1 MKIRFFGFLS
11 VLFLTLLLCC
21 PADAVTREGDYSF
34 IEYADGTAVL
44 QSYNGDEEEVAVPAV
59 LGGCRVTAIAP
70 YAFKQPNKKTN
81 PVRKIILPEGVE
93 TIAQFAFTGCRNL
106 CEVVFP
112 ASLKRVETYAF
123 MGCRTERLRRISL
136 GPGMEYIDPSAFSDI
151 YAPDSENADPAE
163 KVVDIQIDASSLEL
177 RNDAFAFSPKTY
189 AKLHPE
195 WSEGQEDQDFMM
207 LGTSLLKCNLQ
218 ENEIVIPAGIEAVFD
233 IPETAEIVT
242 FGPDVK
248 YVSASLAHVKRIRGG
263 ENITRFDL
271 RSYEMSDILSRTSNV
286 DDEFLIIGHVLLKY
300 NGNAVHVTV
309 PEGVSVIGDKAFI
322 RNKKVESVTLPETV
336 EHIGYWAFTDC
347 TALKEI
353 NLPKSLKTIT
363 GNPFVNCGG
372 SDGLTVYSG
381 NERFQSFGDLLYDT
395 EEQCVIAGL
404 NASSGQIMIPE
415 NTKRIGEDAF
425 RFRKNLEQV
434 TLPEGLRRIEKRA
447 FQESGIREVVL
458 PDSLYLL
465 GEYCFYNCKK
475 LEYADLGRGIT
486 GFYTHTPFAECK
498 SLATV
503 IARANVKTL
512 LLYNL
517 DNGGTQM
524 IYGEQNT
531 AAQYYADRE
540 NRVSFVAIEDDS
552 LSDEPA
558 QQGQYSGNES
568 TDPADWDW
576 EKTYFTDDGTLLI
589 RCRNGWPGTREISG
603 VVQDSLYLRLYQ
615 YYDGFFAILYNAD
628 SEELFNQD
636 SSALL
641 IDCALVFS
649 PERADEQT
657 RYFTG
662 TCNGNESIIW
672 FPHEENGYF
681 QNALGRS
688 GTAELVFGFA
698 NGEQFRFTLPAS
710 DYWKIWDV
718 ASDFWYIPTY
728 NNDLYTGDDV
738 NPDLVDFINTLV
750 TVYNETS
757 SQCIQAGGT
766 AFQNFSWAIM
776 NKTQT
781 GYQNL
786 DTLLDQYWRI
796 ERTGLVRE
804 ADATFFMGV
813 KQEFDSVISNNL
825 R

>member
-44 QSYNGDEEEVAVPAV
+44 QSYDGNEEEVTVPAV
-59 LGGCRVTAIAP
+59 LDGHRIVAIAP
-70 YAFKQPNKKTN
+70 FAFYN
-81 PVRKIILPEGVE
+81 PDSKSSPIRKIVLPEGVE
-93 TIAQFAFTGCRNL
+93 TIAQYAFARCRNL
-106 CEVVFP
+106 REVVFP
-112 ASLKRVETYAF
+112 ASLKRIEEFAF
-123 MGCRTERLRRISL
+123 LGCHTEKLRQIRL
-136 GPGMEYIDPSAFSDI
+136 GPGMEYISEHAFEEI
-151 YAPDSENADPAE
+151 YPPDSKDTDPAD
-163 KVVDIQIDASSLEL
+163 KIVDIQIDASSLEL
-177 RNDAFAFSPKTY
+177 RDDSFALSPKAY
-189 AKLHPE
+189 AELHPE

-207 LGTSLLKCNLQ
+207 LGTNLLKCNLQ

-248 YVSASLAHVKRIRGG
+248 YVSASLANVKRIRGG
-263 ENITRFDL
+263 ENITRIDL
-271 RSYEMSDILSRTSNV
+271 SYYEMSDILSRTSNV

-300 NGNAVHVTV
+300 NGNAAHVTV
-309 PEGVSVIGDKAFI
+309 PEGVTVIGDESFV
-322 RNKKVESVTLPETV
+322 RNKTIESVTLPETV
-336 EHIGYWAFTDC
+336 KKIGYWAFTDC

-353 NLPKSLKTIT
+353 NLPKSLKAIT

-372 SDGLTVYSG
+372 PDGLTVYSE
-381 NERFQSFGDLLYDT
+381 NERFRCFGDLLYDVY
-395 EEQCVIAGL
+395 EQCVIAGL
-404 NASSGQIMIPE
+404 NASSERIDIPE
-415 NTKRIGEDAF
+415 NTKRIGRDAF
-425 RFRKNLEQV
+425 RARRNLRQV
-434 TLPEGLRRIEKRA
+434 TLPDGLRRIEDSA
-447 FQESGIREVVL
+447 FRKTGIREVVL

-465 GEYCFYNCKK
+465 GNNSFRECKD

-486 GFYTHTPFAECK
+486 GFKYYEPFHDCV
-498 SLATV
+498 SLAFV
-503 IARANVKTL
+503 VARANLKEL
-512 LLYNL
+512 NLYTPKGKGNQ
-517 DNGGTQM
+517 TV
-524 IYGEQNT
+524 YGMYNT
-531 AAQYYADRE
+531 AAQYYANNPKVD
-540 NRVSFVAIEDDS
+540 FVAIEDDS

-558 QQGQYSGNES
+558 QPGQYSGNES

-589 RCRNGWPGTREISG
+589 CCRNGWPGTREISG

-649 PERADEQT
+649 PGRADEQT
-657 RYFTG
+657 RYFIG
-662 TCNGNESIIW
+662 TCNRNESIIW

-710 DYWKIWDV
+710 DYWKIWDI
-718 ASDFWYIPTY
+718 ASNFWYIPTY

-776 NKTQT
+776 NKTRT